1 MGFFFLKQVIWGL
14 NFLIKPLVSDV
25 NDDEEGSVGVEI
37 GVNDFIRLQMPST
50 CFATNENKDLCKSQL
65 HLFLENC
72 SWIN

>member
-1 MGFFFLKQVIWGL
+1 MFFFFLKQVVWGL

-37 GVNDFIRLQMPST
+37 GVNDFIRLQMSLT
-50 CFATNENKDLCKSQL
+50 CFATKENKDLCKSQL

-72 SWIN
+72 SG